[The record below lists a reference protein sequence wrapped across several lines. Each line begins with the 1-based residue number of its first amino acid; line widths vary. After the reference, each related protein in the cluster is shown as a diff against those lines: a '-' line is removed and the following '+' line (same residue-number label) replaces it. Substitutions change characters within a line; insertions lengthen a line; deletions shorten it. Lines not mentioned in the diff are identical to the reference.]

1 MCVEGSAFCDG
12 MLDCPDQ
19 SDEANCGGGP
29 SKNTPSIYI
38 WDVGHIKS
46 DSFVYKYVKEI
57 NVGYPNRI
65 ICKILHRK
73 QDILVN
79 IESEPERNSYE
90 QYRCAEI

>member
-1 MCVEGSAFCDG
+1 MKLTVEVVQVRIHHQFTFRI
-12 MLDCPDQ
+12 LVIL
-19 SDEANCGGGP
+19 NL
-29 SKNTPSIYI
+29 
-38 WDVGHIKS
+38 

-65 ICKILHRK
+65 ICKILHRR

-79 IESEPERNSYE
+79 IESESERNSYE

>member
-1 MCVEGSAFCDG
+1 MKLTVEVVQVRIHHQFTFGI
-12 MLDCPDQ
+12 LVIL
-19 SDEANCGGGP
+19 NL
-29 SKNTPSIYI
+29 
-38 WDVGHIKS
+38 

-65 ICKILHRK
+65 ICKILHRR

-79 IESEPERNSYE
+79 IESESERNSYE